1 MPQRIRTLCES
12 IGRGDAGV
20 GGGAGVAGVGGTP
33 GASPPKTYR
42 TPGGHCRGRGALM
55 GDVWGCGPIV
65 GLSGTRETNS
75 QKDDAVC
82 LTSS

>member
-42 TPGGHCRGRGALM
+42 TLAGAGRGRGASI
-55 GDVWGCGPIV
+55 GGSWPIV